1 MRPDTGCADPDVP
14 SMPPLPH
21 VSLLVQIPGPEGRG
35 LLLEDLRIGRQ
46 QLYESPE
53 ELLQELAARLASA
66 APPLDGPTS
75 NDTPTLREPT

>member
-1 MRPDTGCADPDVP
+1 MRLDTGCADPHP
-14 SMPPLPH
+14 TSMSPLPQL
-21 VSLLVQIPGPEGRG
+21 SLLVQIPGPEGRG

-46 QLYESPE
+46 QLYGSPA

-66 APPLDGPTS
+66 EPPPGGPTS